1 MTCVYTHYP
10 LGCCWKSRISE
21 RKVVLF
27 EICQYKVLP
36 WNIEQ
41 LPSSMSS
48 NLSNKSF
55 LANRVHLALAIFAM
69 DLYLCLCVC
78 VSFVFYITRYVHLQ
92 STCNRIERLLV
103 PVPKQTSATLCRN
116 GRHYNYVDPLIKI
129 SVQTCPKQIALLDE
143 AKLSV
148 NRMLPEVEINLE
160 AMTWFWHLTIRPP
173 LHYHIFIW
181 LEYDHCVLSVS
192 H

>member
-1 MTCVYTHYP
+1 MYTHYP
-10 LGCCWKSRISE
+10 LSCCWKSRISE

-69 DLYLCLCVC
+69 DLNLCLCVC
-78 VSFVFYITRYVHLQ
+78 IICLLHHKICPPTY
-92 STCNRIERLLV
+92 NRIGRFLV
-103 PVPKQTSATLCRN
+103 PIPKQTSANLCGN
-116 GRHYNYVDPLIKI
+116 GQHYNCIYPLVKI

-148 NRMLPEVEINLE
+148 NRMLPGLR
-160 AMTWFWHLTIRPP
+160 LT
-173 LHYHIFIW
+173 
-181 LEYDHCVLSVS
+181 
-192 H
+192 

>member
-1 MTCVYTHYP
+1 MTCMYTHYP
-10 LGCCWKSRISE
+10 LGCCWKSGISE

-69 DLYLCLCVC
+69 DLNLCLCVC
-78 VSFVFYITRYVHLQ
+78 IICLLHHKICPST
-92 STCNRIERLLV
+92 STCNRIGRLLV
-103 PVPKQTSATLCRN
+103 PIPKQTSATLCRT
-116 GRHYNYVDPLIKI
+116 GRHYNYIDPLIKI

-148 NRMLPEVEINLE
+148 NRMLPGVEINLE
-160 AMTWFWHLTIRPP
+160 AMTWFWQQTIHPP
-173 LHYHIFIW
+173 LHYHVFIW
-181 LEYDHCVLSVS
+181 LEYDYCVLSVS